1 MSIEIIGT
9 QIDQTEQAP
18 VVLGSEKIPTGGRGL
33 YHVTVDQ
40 VRDYV
45 LTYFGK
51 DSIRLGE
58 VDNTSDENKP
68 LSKATRDA
76 LNKKLSKTDPYVRSI
91 NGLTGDI
98 DLVPT
103 VLGLG
108 KVDNTSDKDK
118 PLSEASIR
126 ALATKLDK
134 ITFKDFKRFFDNFKN
149 EVDRTFQEQ
158 TLLNELIKNRVADLE
173 SADDELRQALLH
185 LTSYLN
191 TEIARVSSTLSAE
204 QQQQVLALIGD
215 NFEAF
220 LQGSGYLTSALDN
233 LHTVVLEE
241 ISSITDKVTALGIKD
256 SKIDEEIQ
264 ALTLNI
270 NKKFSSLDE
279 EILDLNFTLDSQA
292 NAFARQFTEAHDYLE
307 AQINKLKP
315 LIEQASQ
322 KYLEDLLEL
331 QQTISKDSNE
341 IRDSL
346 TGLQNSLEEQS
357 DEMIALDFA
366 LNSKHDD
373 LLDLMKSE
381 DKTLAEL
388 IESASETAK
397 QDMLDLGY
405 QMQELSDGFIRK
417 YDEVYGII
425 ETQVESTKLIMNDK
439 IVETKE
445 LIDQAKEDVEQTKV
459 ALEEL
464 RSDALETA
472 DFYETKL
479 SEISDYLENKSE
491 ALLSQLAQEVIDR
504 NNAINAKAED
514 VLSKVN
520 DRLNNL
526 DLVAIQ
532 ELDDKINALNDK
544 LVQGSINLS
553 EEFIDYINSQITSNN
568 NTVDLKVQNV
578 VDKLEK
584 ETADRLEKIKLLED
598 GLTKETMLRQEQ
610 DSTILSELE
619 NYKLSTENSLANY
632 REEINVKI
640 GDALAESESITALDS
655 RVNALD
661 EKTGKLTTS
670 VSNVTEK
677 LNTTATALES
687 TASQLSALSTEY
699 QSNDAIVKGLI
710 LEESQNRSTALGNV
724 TSKLDSLSSS
734 FDSLNAPGRNIL
746 KGSNVELVRTGSEYL
761 IGTYKVGEPI
771 VPGAQYTLIACITHE
786 TPESDLTYAE
796 IRGWQDSSTPL
807 SFGATR
813 GSSKRIVKTTFT
825 AKVNGFSGIN
835 FYYYPST
842 ATSGLGIIHWAVLVK
857 GEALPLTDWVESP
870 YDREAR
876 DAATT
881 ASINNLNTVITT
893 KTDALAEQIKIVN
906 AGVEAQGLSINSTI
920 QEVNKTIADL
930 DSTTGS
936 KFEAI
941 NSKFTT
947 ERSTTDALIAS
958 ESKAR
963 SDALSATTE
972 YIDSFK
978 SSFSGTG
985 VNLLSSIYSD
995 PDSLR
1000 KVSLANVS
1008 ATVTPPELDNNLP
1021 GSWTVSR
1028 TTTGSAYIAFSS
1040 SLSNYT
1046 SLELKSNS
1054 DYIVSGYFES
1064 VPANVTA
1071 RFALKTNLGVIVN
1084 GTTFTI
1090 NALGRFSSVIRL
1102 PSTVGTSSGFLL
1114 LYVDVAGS
1122 VTAAK
1127 INVNRLMVERRIG
1140 TSSDPSEWVPG
1151 NANTI
1156 ANVIQQ
1162 IKTTST
1168 ATASVVERLDALV
1181 TKVADNDTS
1190 VRGVIAEE
1198 IKNVT
1203 DLNSNTLSKVET
1215 LSSSFSNQVV
1225 GSENLWWLAESSSDY
1240 GARTVESL
1248 TTDQQHQK
1256 LTITATAPGLF
1267 SNLWRPLL
1275 RTENVKIDTTATYAI
1290 SFEVK
1295 AAYPFIRVYSYIF
1308 GQSDPIVNKLVTVIP
1323 DKWTTIKLDNLVS
1336 VNANASET
1344 YSGLLGIRYL
1354 VSDNPSITEEDMI
1367 GKTLEIRD
1375 VQLQKGTTTSAYT
1388 KPLWVQRNE
1397 QKAIV
1402 DAAVTSETKARTTA
1416 EEAFTARIDGLVT
1429 TIESNDSTVKGLI
1442 ATESQ
1447 NRSTALTNVTT
1458 KLDTLSSSFES
1469 FTIGGANLL
1478 PYSNVFRDRATMSL
1492 QDTTNL
1498 QVAVENGVLRL
1509 NFTPTVSTSSWFT
1522 SWWPTDVNID
1532 QALSE
1537 IKNSGVHAILS
1548 IWVKAVDVTKL
1559 PSTLPLIHLCS
1570 EYSYRPF
1577 TGVIGDISKGGWVQ
1591 YYQLYDFST
1600 RDPGTI
1606 HPHLQLSANSLG
1618 GGLLFSKWKFEIG
1631 DKPTD
1636 WSEYKEASKLLAEK
1650 TDATIVRVDKAI
1662 TDANTANANA
1672 FTAVNAVLTDM
1683 PNAGINLLKGSV
1695 TNPTALTSFFNV
1707 TPAAVTPELYTTAF
1721 NSKLKGIKFTTK
1733 STVTTNVFVY
1743 DTTQTASF
1751 TNLLPGSY
1759 VLSFW
1764 ASSTTVGHSIKVG
1777 LQSTASV
1784 IVESSTSIPLTTTL
1798 TRYQVVLTIA
1808 TAGKYAVRLTPNVS
1822 GVSGRVFSVER
1833 LMLEQQYGNNIVP
1846 SAWVE
1851 GLETSPYSL
1860 TPVNMS
1866 QALISQELD
1875 TNVSKTNATATLVN
1889 TLTTTV
1895 TNNDTFARSKLV
1907 EVTDSITNLS
1917 STSNSKM
1924 ETMASEFRKTLV
1936 TSSNNLWVFKNY
1948 RSYNGAEILPNSE
1961 EYSYN
1966 FQIGSSTYSGITGD
1980 LPEPEMKENGLYT
1993 FSYSLEIISGTLTSI
2008 GYATTGTSSWSRVE
2022 AYFNDELITLDA
2034 NLTYTL
2040 PVPLTSGVHHVVFV
2054 VKCLKVGTCSF
2065 HIQPNRANTTA
2076 ITTKV
2081 FQVALTKGTMK
2092 LPWELSLEDQGEQL
2106 ANTKAYINTVQ
2117 KTLADADSALTEKF
2131 ETLNTQVSSDRGT
2144 TSGEIAR
2151 LDKNY
2156 SDLNSNTTQAF
2167 EGISSKFSA
2176 MPNGGVNLLPIEVS
2190 NPPSLPKPMYTSGH
2204 RLAVEGS
2211 TDTAGIN
2218 RWKLTTGN
2226 ANVGSGC
2233 YFNPGGG
2240 QTNLHLRLPVG
2251 KFIFSC
2257 YMKTESEDS
2266 HQVAW
2271 VLYNTGKASTN
2282 FTLSSTLTRFSF
2294 VINNNVERNVCFLLM
2309 GNKSGIPGD
2318 ISFYVER
2325 MMLEVQNGDNQSPS
2339 VWAAG
2344 TSDITRQLAVT
2355 AESVTTAYTDANK
2368 AIGTRIDTL
2377 KSSFEGQSIGGDNLW
2392 SLLDVATIRSAQGTA
2407 TKTDVNKDQEHCKVV
2422 INSFASNGCML
2433 SFDNLLVDT
2442 AAMLL
2447 SGEDHTLTFE
2457 LKSNKALPVTIST
2470 SVGALG
2476 TFTTTANTTTGWIKY
2491 SFSFKSNGT
2500 STTGAN
2506 QSFAILCL
2514 STSGWAVNDWYEIKS
2529 VQLQK
2534 GNKATGFQKATKV
2547 LTDRIVK
2554 TAADISSH
2562 KETYA
2567 SDKLA
2572 NATAMDKMSAI
2583 FKSSAGSLTSDYILA
2598 IGTEWAHNYTDTDI
2612 SAGFVK
2618 ISDGKVGD
2626 TAYVK
2631 IGGTGTASKYN
2642 IIHNKTPLVATG
2654 VYVVSYW
2661 AKREIGST
2669 GTTYISVGLK
2679 NATGFIRYGRLTT
2692 ITSKTP
2698 ADGQWHFVS
2707 ENIDVDGL
2715 ADPTCYLG
2723 FGINHGDETK
2733 KAWIQGFKVTRLL
2746 TAGDTDSS
2754 VASTATLTTVQN
2766 TLSNATKAV
2775 ADRTSLLETGLS
2787 KTNEAVAT
2795 KADSKI
2801 LDSYYTSSKTDEVVA
2816 GKIANYNTSLV
2827 IGGNNLISEMKLISG
2842 YINTEGGVSTA
2853 TYDVH
2858 DPNYYEIKPG
2868 ETLAGTYYSLNGVDG
2883 TGSTGRVAFYNKDKG
2898 FLSAHTWITSTSL
2911 NDPKYIVAPAN
2922 SAFFRF
2928 STLAKGIKHKLE
2940 RGTKA
2945 TDWSAS
2951 IDDVQA
2957 TLNVQAGLISDNNT
2971 KIIDQGKVLS
2981 TQGTSLTS
2989 IDLRLNSIGGTNLF
3003 AISSTEVGNIQNGV
3017 DVSSTAFWRT
3027 IKTNPIAIL
3036 PSMSYTF
3043 SAKIACA
3050 MAVQWYSEANGYIS
3064 QVWSTDV
3071 TATTSTTLKSPA
3083 NAGYMRVAFRNST
3096 TTNFNLSDAKFKIEE
3111 GLVATRWSPCPQD
3124 LVTNGDNVVIG
3135 GDKAVTHS
3143 VTSGTNKTLELYEVL
3158 DVPSKLP
3165 IKEGDPIVVSFDW
3178 TASVAFPST
3187 TTMTIQWHGAYYNF
3201 IKGVNTHTFDG
3212 VTKEGRTVLKGTF
3225 ICPNATTSN
3234 NKVKLGIRTDSTTVG
3249 SITVRNLAMYRGTV
3263 DQPFKLGP
3271 SDLATASAVS
3281 ALTGRVDKTEEGLTT
3296 SSQNTTSL
3304 KNMITTG
3311 MSADSLVGDYAV
3323 SNNSFWYN
3331 HSTIP
3336 ASPAE
3341 VRFTTVSDGKIGK
3354 TVFMV
3359 PDGTSH
3365 GFIYSK
3371 TGLPNTRQYKV
3382 TFWARR
3388 SSTAVGS
3395 SYVTVLRIPPSGV
3408 ISTSGYTYMDVTGQI
3423 PGTEVWTQ
3431 VSQVIDL
3438 RSSADAYPTLH
3449 FGFCINNNTAAG
3461 WSQVQGFK
3469 VEPVLSSKDL
3479 DTSVATSE
3487 ALETL
3492 KSRVTK
3498 TEAGDIT
3505 VNNEK
3510 LVDLKGKVD
3519 TTAGGTFSSTALD
3532 KMYTTT
3538 NFKSAVSGRLTEFN
3552 SSLVIGGANLISHG
3566 HSSFRVGSTSVTAA
3580 VRTIVDGAIRVT
3592 GGLPTTWYG
3601 WQNASTDWSQLVKL
3615 GPGSDFTVSLFVRAV
3630 SLTALP
3636 NVGFQIYVGGGYGY
3650 SAMAQVGT
3658 GVYTNGGLV
3667 QFAKTFTVTTTVI
3680 SPNPHMHVTGTI
3692 GGGFEIVAWKIEKG
3706 NKATDWSMA
3715 DKDIQIQLDSNASA
3729 INNIFTTAKWNEAVA
3744 GKLETY
3750 TSNLKVGST
3759 NLLPNSDY
3767 SFGYDVWGATLGT
3780 VAEINDATSRSK
3792 TWKITCT
3799 TGGNLGLQQN
3809 SISRTMSI
3817 VKGVK
3822 YVLSFKASGTNIA
3835 VVDYLHI
3842 MRPSGGNQRLGSVS
3856 GLTSTTS
3863 DFKIEFVAEWS
3874 STTAWLLFGAQLSVG
3889 ATITVS
3895 EIKIEEGSV
3904 VTSWA
3909 PSPKDVDYQLTQ
3921 NAESTRLV
3929 QAWVDTNKSNV
3940 SDITSIKASTT
3951 AVRNDFDNILPLIRS
3966 VTSANLVYGDPTFL
3980 EGSNS
3985 VSAYDN
3991 GKSNRVLVTRVP
4003 READNPTTSTHQ
4015 VNVTVSSGAAPG
4027 YGGFFQW
4034 VQSRASAVF
4043 LVKYLLKLP
4052 VGYKLVQANNSMGL
4066 NAVDNFVGS
4075 TLGTGNYEFYYRL
4088 IRCGSTGSFSSTGH
4102 VYVTNT
4108 STTMLTGT
4116 QTMTFPLASVETYD
4130 LTDYAAINPQLKKML
4145 TTYTNSIDALT
4156 DKDSSQGFKYEQLKS
4171 TFSMS
4176 SAVNQIPLAMNYDQK
4191 DKWIYVEYSRPTTIP
4206 VSKNITYE
4214 DINGLTP
4221 SRSMYVPQAIAS
4233 GTAGGTADTN
4243 SMTASCLAIFRT
4255 MVYSSKAVSI
4265 AWGGVAGDDLWSL
4278 NVNGVEVSKT
4288 TVYTSSGI
4296 SVTLP
4301 LKAGWNY
4308 VDVLVN
4314 NNGSVGG
4321 FRATVLLNT
4330 LVERMYAPDLADLNP
4345 NNAATILAGY
4355 YTKSDIDS
4363 SVAEKIQG
4371 ASAKYALQLVTIPD
4385 TRSVNSTPLEYYTNY
4400 SRRVVH
4406 EFKYGS
4412 SIGSPGGMTGY
4423 GILETTVPWNDAS
4436 GGAVQQIFTMSDVSA
4451 NTWSRY
4457 STSNTAWSPWKNSLL
4472 DIRTDLSLKA
4482 NDADIKETF
4491 LAKADADNAVASALT
4506 TIAAKI
4512 GSDNILING
4521 DFSASSISP
4530 WSANTV
4536 SNTVVIYTDAN
4547 KKKWGRVASTNT
4559 TVQFKGILQSI
4570 TPDRNGLKANQTYT
4584 ISFTLKAM
4592 NTATTSVSLIIHRVN
4607 SAGNNQLTTSFSIN
4621 TTNETFCKY
4630 TFTTVADITNLNI
4643 IPVANTGIAPDF
4655 LITDVQLQEGT
4666 YATAFQKSSVE
4677 LSSAIQVQ
4685 GEAISGANGINT
4697 KYTVKI
4703 DNGGLISGYGII
4715 GSNNNGTPTS
4725 AFAVN
4730 ASQFYIG
4737 TPANNKKP
4745 FIVLTAPGSVG
4756 GVTVP
4761 AGTYMDT
4768 AFIGDATITNAK
4780 IGELS
4785 ASKITSGV
4793 IDAARIR
4800 VGGTSTYDDGYN
4812 PAANLQA
4819 AKDYVDID
4827 NYSHHKVFNSVAGY
4841 QERVSTVSGVLVIK
4855 TPITMNAY
4863 MSQVDIS
4870 GYNYFSTSET
4880 LFNISLGFYAYSGTS
4895 FLNTRAK
4902 YSGVKLDSIK
4912 LALDANKKVVILIK
4926 KTGNWSYPLVNV
4938 DKVTMG
4944 YTMPPDTMKDGW
4956 SISFEADVS
4965 AYTVNF
4971 ALAVDESETTAGAAA
4986 KVATVAAQIT
4996 DIAADNKLTAVEKKN
5011 TKLIWNDIQK
5021 GYETLSAQGTALS
5034 LSYAALTTAYNSLNT
5049 YITPLLANVNVT
5061 SDIVRSTFETNFSN
5075 YHKAAA
5081 DFESLLALWSV
5092 NIASSTTVIG
5102 ENLFSI
5108 SDCTDG
5114 YVNTTSGNITTA
5126 SANHQTMQTLL
5137 EVGKNTTLV
5146 YQCWNDSDAATTNT
5160 NRVAFFDIN
5169 KAVVSIIGLP
5179 TLTSGLQYQ
5188 TLSIAIPASAAYVR
5202 LGAVKGS
5209 TGFDPDV
5216 RIKFEFGTT
5225 PTDWSPASSDIG
5237 RFNVDTYTRGVNL
5250 VSYSDIEQGTY
5261 KEASA
5266 VGTLY
5271 HDMLLT
5277 YATRLRTKDLILID
5291 DVLNIS
5297 IKTGYQIAISFFDGA
5312 KKYLGQTAG
5321 FINWTSTYN
5330 LKNTKAKY
5338 VAIAISKT
5346 DNSNIFVTDFL
5357 STQLMV
5363 ERSYTTSPWSPSS
5376 EDATKSMLSS
5386 MEVGG
5391 VNLLYD
5397 TTNITTWNKWA
5408 LGVGSGL
5415 TGTRSLNSSNQMV
5428 LTLNSG
5434 GTSLADL
5441 SLKQSVTIVP
5451 GSAKAIKLSADL
5463 SALSGDVVGKVY
5475 ILQSV
5480 GGTSLTSAY
5489 SDAFSTNGR
5498 IQLSVDLRPNTN
5510 NILVWLS
5517 LYPSVIGGGGTGT
5530 YDKIKLELGDVFT
5543 NWSPNP
5549 LEVQSS
5555 IDLKT
5560 KTFVST
5566 PTVPYVVG
5574 DIWKNGST
5582 IYVCNKTKKASE
5594 AYAVAD
5600 WVLVGDITSQNTS
5613 ADTSKV
5619 NGVAAKTV
5627 TDNAAAGKLMS
5638 DQITS
5643 DLIIT
5648 PVEKTALY
5656 NEWNRIKSEYAS
5668 LIASA
5673 SSYGVASTALTTAYN
5688 ALNSTAPT
5696 VPSVLTSMTAV
5707 TTFTAAQRDSFRTKF
5722 NTYYTQATALDKAIK
5737 TQISVNSQTL
5747 VDDIVVGGR
5756 NYLLNSA
5763 ATNTTKTFSPDWD
5776 IRQLAGKD
5784 VTISFDLEILTEA
5797 TAASTNRIG
5806 YELNYKDT
5814 EGVTRYIGAWR
5825 TGLFGAGLIKERIVN
5840 TIRLP
5845 NSVATSNP
5853 TTLAYYYQLT
5863 GGTCRVTNVKVEI
5876 GNKATAWSLAPEE
5889 MARSFTSSPTVPY
5902 SVGDIWKNGSTL
5914 YVCTTAKGITG
5925 AYALADWTLVGDVTS
5940 QNVAKDTAAV
5950 NGVAAKT
5957 VADNAAAGKAISDD
5971 ILSDLIITPVEK
5983 TALYNEWN
5991 RIKSE
5996 YTNLVSQGSANDV
6009 VTTSLT
6015 TAYNALNGTAPTVPS
6030 VLTSMTAKTTFTAA
6044 QRDAF
6049 RTKFN
6054 TYYTAATALD
6064 TAIQAKMV
6072 TKAQEDLSNLV
6083 IGGGNLVD
6091 NSSGTFSVGSA
6102 GDAKMVRQV
6111 LANGNLQ
6118 ITSSATFASTYLTG
6132 IIPAQTINPLT
6143 LLSNG
6148 EKFVV
6153 SFWIKAVDKT
6163 KLPTTN
6169 ITCYLND
6176 KNGYIALKGDLSR
6189 LASGQEVRFSRVA
6202 QFNSASTA
6210 LSLHLNMGDTGI
6222 GGGIIITKWQIERG
6236 DVPSDWTQHPLDITS
6251 QISRATSIVDF
6262 SGGKTFFNPLSFR
6275 STITSGTTPFAIN
6288 TPITIGA
6295 FMCSMEVSGY
6305 NYENSQSSLWK
6316 AFVSV
6321 YVYTVATPFYNYNV
6335 RTEGADLTVRAGIKN
6350 GKVTFFINKT
6360 GQWSYPCIT
6369 VDKIT
6374 IMHGSAS
6381 DSLGAGWSGSM
6392 GEDISTFTN
6401 VVTFPNT
6408 KLETEAGAAAKVAAV
6423 NALISDIASDSKLTP
6438 VEKNTVKLTWNDIVK
6453 DHPQLVAQASTAG
6466 ASSADLVSKYNTL
6479 NSYITPLLSNVKIS
6493 SDIVRSTFETNFSNY
6508 FNSRSTLQS
6517 AIDAAIVSKAKT
6529 DLDNLSVGG
6538 TNLLNYSDFSDG
6550 YSTTWETN
6558 GGGMTVVQDA
6568 NLGKQVIQTNMISG
6582 FVHKTWLKLENG
6594 IEYTYSAL
6602 LKSVGVERPL
6612 TTSYPLHYHV
6622 GTNSVNQGKISVI
6635 STTPAVI
6642 PADTW
6647 TRCSIT
6653 FKLTGDANSF
6663 RPFIYGG
6670 ASGTLQ
6676 VAWLQLEKGSK
6687 ATDWSP
6693 SPTDVSLA
6701 LSSKSK
6707 TFTATP
6713 TVPYS
6718 VGDMWK
6724 NGQTVYVCTTSK
6736 LSTGVYA
6743 LGDWTLVGDVTSANT
6758 SADTSKVNGVAAKT
6772 VADGAAAG
6780 QLMSNNILSDL
6791 VVTPVEKTALYN
6803 EWNRIKAE
6811 YTNVLAQANTYK
6823 VSATN
6828 FTNAYNALNST
6839 APTVPS
6845 VLSSM
6850 TANTTFTTTERDNF
6864 RTKFNTY
6871 YVQSTAIAKAIEVAI
6886 AAKAQSDLDSLV
6898 IGGTNLFP
6906 VSLASKGFYI
6916 SSGNLTA
6923 STTNHVSYD
6932 KFLEVGSQ
6940 TSLVY
6945 QCWNTGLI
6953 TSGNSNRINFYTA
6966 DKVFISQVGM
6976 PLLSSTVPYQ
6986 VLKIAIPTNAVY
6998 FKIGVIMG
7006 ASSFND
7012 NLKIKVEF
7020 GGTPTDWSAAPEDS
7034 QTTWETY
7041 VKDNTGNLLNNVT
7054 SSGTM
7059 EKWTNGTVTNQTFQ
7073 GISVPVHTLVST
7085 GDLQTHS
7092 TRFAVDPSKAYEV
7105 SGWFKTDQTVGS
7117 LYFGLVGQNGAG
7129 ASIGFHA
7136 INRLNPVE
7144 TSTANTNFYFHSVSG
7159 GGNPLDWVHW
7169 VGYIMPAGTPASQ
7182 MKFLGNNVGT
7192 NARMLPQTAFVQVR
7206 WLNFYNS
7213 GTSTTKWAANL
7224 KCVEVDPNA
7233 IALANSKSQ
7242 TFITTPVVP
7251 YVIGDVWKDG
7261 TTVKIAT
7268 VNRTSGSYTAS
7279 DWALVGDV
7287 TANNTSA
7294 NTAKVGNTTA
7304 ATIEANSLAG
7314 ANISADILS
7323 DLIITPVEKTA
7334 LYNEWN
7340 RIKAEYT
7347 NQLAQA
7353 SSLSVATANYT
7364 TAYNAIDGTA
7374 PKITTILASMSAK
7387 TTLTTTERD
7396 NFRTQ
7401 INNYYTQS
7409 TGIAKAITQAVINK
7423 ASNDLSPV
7431 LTAVNNMSSDSIL
7444 TPLEKHQ
7451 TKTIW
7456 DSIANGHTN
7465 LLAQAATA
7473 GVAATTY
7480 TTAYNTLNT
7489 YVTGLLSSMT
7499 ANSTIVRSTFNTNF
7513 ANLYTQRSALEKL
7526 ISDASFTIGGENLL
7540 DNSSFTVNTTG
7551 WANNGGTNTIVAQ
7564 TVGNGASKCLS
7575 IVATG
7580 ANQGVYRNIGGRYNA
7595 TGVPITVSFW
7605 AKASA
7610 ALNLYVSNENHTGSS
7625 TFALTTAWK
7634 YYTATLTKN
7643 SANPNIVIY
7652 SGAAG
7657 TFYISQLKYE
7667 KGAVA
7672 TAWSP
7677 STYELEASINTATST
7692 ANTANGTAN
7701 TANSTANT
7709 ANNTANTANN
7719 TVNGWK
7725 YSGTTYIDGN
7735 KIQANTI
7742 EANRIK
7748 VASLSSFAFTTNTA
7762 RIGTLTTKGTSGS
7775 MTISDTLIEIRD
7787 ATGNVRVRLGIW

>member
-1 MSIEIIGT
+1 MSIDVIGT
-9 QIDQTEQAP
+9 QIDHTEQAP

-51 DSIRLGE
+51 DAIRLGE
-58 VDNTSDENKP
+58 VDNTSDEDKP
-68 LSKATRDA
+68 LSRATRDA
-76 LNKKLSKTDPYVRSI
+76 LSKKLNKSDPFVRSI

-108 KVDNTSDKDK
+108 NVDNTSDKNK

-134 ITFKDFKRFFDNFKN
+134 VTFKDFKRAFHIF
-149 EVDRTFQEQ
+149 EQ
-158 TLLNELIKNRVADLE
+158 QVYDKFTKLDEIDTQLLNRVSQLEKTDIEIQKTLQDL
-173 SADDELRQALLH
+173 
-185 LTSYLN
+185 TTYLN
-191 TEIARVSSTLSAE
+191 KELARVSSTLSAE
-204 QQQQVLALIGD
+204 QQQQVLELISD

-220 LQGSGYLTSALDN
+220 LQGSGYLTSALNN
-233 LHTVVLEE
+233 LHAVVLEE
-241 ISSITDKVTALGIKD
+241 ISLITDKITALGIKD
-256 SKIDEEIQ
+256 SKINEEIQ

-270 NKKFSSLDE
+270 NKKFSSVDE
-279 EILDLNFTLDSQA
+279 EILDLNITLDSQA
-292 NAFARQFTEAHDYLE
+292 NAFARQFIEAREYLE
-307 AQINKLKP
+307 ALINKLKP

-322 KYLEDLLEL
+322 KYLEDLLAL
-331 QQTISKDSNE
+331 QQTISKDSDE
-341 IRDSL
+341 IRGSL
-346 TGLQNSLEEQS
+346 TGLHNSLEDQS
-357 DEMIALDFA
+357 DEMIALNFA

-405 QMQELSDGFIRK
+405 QMQELSDGFVRK

-445 LIDQAKEDVEQTKV
+445 LLDQTKEDVEQTKG

-472 DFYETKL
+472 EFYETKL

-544 LVQGSINLS
+544 LVQDVVNLS
-553 EEFIDYINSQITSNN
+553 EEFTDYINSQITSNN
-568 NTVDLKVQNV
+568 NTIDLKVQNV
-578 VDKLEK
+578 VDKLAK

-598 GLTKETMLRQEQ
+598 GLTEETMLRQEQ
-610 DSTILSELE
+610 DSTILSEFE

-632 REEINVKI
+632 REEINIKI
-640 GDALAESESITALDS
+640 GDALAESESIVALDS

-661 EKTGKLTTS
+661 EKTGNLTTS
-670 VSNVTEK
+670 VSNVTDK
-677 LNTTATALES
+677 LNTTATDLEA

-699 QSNDAIVKGLI
+699 QSNDTIVKGLI

-746 KGSNVELVRTGSEYL
+746 KDSNVELVRTGSEYL

-786 TPESDLTYAE
+786 TSESDLTYAE
-796 IRGWQDSSTPL
+796 IKVGQDSVTTL
-807 SFGATR
+807 SFGATQ
-813 GSSKRIVKTTFT
+813 GSSKRIIKTTFT

-857 GEALPLTDWVESP
+857 GEALPLTDWIESP
-870 YDREAR
+870 YDRETR
-876 DAATT
+876 DTATT

-1000 KVSLANVS
+1000 KISLANVS
-1008 ATVTPPELDNNLP
+1008 ATVTPPDLDNNLP

-1054 DYIVSGYFES
+1054 DYIVSGYFKS

-1102 PSTVGTSSGFLL
+1102 PSTVGISSGFLL

-1122 VTAAK
+1122 VTDAK

-1168 ATASVVERLDALV
+1168 ATASMAERLDALV

-1190 VRGVIAEE
+1190 VRGMVAEE

-1225 GSENLWWLAESSSDY
+1225 GSENLWWLAESFSDY
-1240 GARTVESL
+1240 GERTVESL

-1256 LTITATAPGLF
+1256 LTITATASGLF
-1267 SNLWRPLL
+1267 SNFWKPLL

-1308 GQSDPIVNKLVTVIP
+1308 GQDDPIVNKLVTVTP

-1336 VNANASET
+1336 VNTNVSET
-1344 YSGLLGIRYL
+1344 YSGLLGICYL

-1388 KPLWVQRNE
+1388 KPSWVQRNE

-1416 EEAFTARIDGLVT
+1416 EEAFTSRIDGLVT

-1478 PYSNVFRDRATMSL
+1478 PYSNVFRDRTTMSL
-1492 QDTTNL
+1492 QDATNL

-1522 SWWPTDVNID
+1522 NWWPTDVNID

-1600 RDPGTI
+1600 KDPVTI
-1606 HPHLQLSANSLG
+1606 HPYLQLSANSLG

-1707 TPAAVTPELYTTAF
+1707 TPAAVTPELYVTAF

-1751 TNLLPGSY
+1751 TNLLPGNY

-1764 ASSTTVGHSIKVG
+1764 ASSTKAGHSIKVG
-1777 LQSTASV
+1777 LQSTTSV
-1784 IVESSTSIPLTTTL
+1784 IVESSSSILLTTTL

-1875 TNVSKTNATATLVN
+1875 TNVSKTNATATLVD

-1948 RSYNGAEILPNSE
+1948 RSHNGAEILPNSE

-1980 LPEPEMKENGLYT
+1980 LPEPEMKEDGLYT

-2008 GYATTGTSSWSRVE
+2008 GYATAGTSSWSAVE
-2022 AYFNDELITLDA
+2022 AYFNDELITLDT

-2054 VKCLKVGTCSF
+2054 VKCLKVGTGSF
-2065 HIQPNRANTTA
+2065 HIQPNRSNTTA

-2117 KTLADADSALTEKF
+2117 KTLADVDSALTEKF

-2190 NPPSLPKPMYTSGH
+2190 NPPSLPKPAYTSGH
-2204 RLAVEGS
+2204 SLAVEGS

-2257 YMKTESEDS
+2257 YMKTESENS

-2271 VLYNTGKASTN
+2271 VLYNTEEASSN

-2294 VINNNVERNVCFLLM
+2294 VIDNDVERNVCFLLL
-2309 GNKSGIPGD
+2309 GNKSGIPGN

-2339 VWAAG
+2339 VWATG

-2392 SLLDVATIRSAQGTA
+2392 SLLDVATIRSAQGT
-2407 TKTDVNKDQEHCKVV
+2407 TSKTDVNKDQEHCKVV

-2433 SFDNLLVDT
+2433 SFDDLLVDT
-2442 AAMLL
+2442 ASMLL
-2447 SGEDHTLTFE
+2447 SGEDYTLTFE

-2470 SVGALG
+2470 FVGALN
-2476 TFTTTANTTTGWIKY
+2476 TFTAPANTTTGWTKY
-2491 SFSFKSNGT
+2491 SFNFKSNGT
-2500 STTGAN
+2500 STTGVN

-2514 STSGWAVNDWYEIKS
+2514 STSGWVVNDWYEIKS

-2547 LTDRIVK
+2547 LTNRIVK
-2554 TAADISSH
+2554 TAADISNH

-2612 SAGFVK
+2612 STGFVK

-2631 IGGTGTASKYN
+2631 IGGAGIANKYN

-2669 GTTYISVGLK
+2669 GPTYISVGLK
-2679 NATGFIRYGRLTT
+2679 NAAGFIRYGRVTT
-2692 ITSKTP
+2692 ITDKTP

-2707 ENIDVDGL
+2707 ENIDVNGL

-2766 TLSNATKAV
+2766 TLSDATKAV

-2801 LDSYYTSSKTDEVVA
+2801 LDSYYTSSKTDEVIA
-2816 GKIANYNTSLV
+2816 GKITSYNTSLV

-2858 DPNYYEIKPG
+2858 DPDYYEIKPG

-2883 TGSTGRVAFYNKDKG
+2883 IGSTGRIAFYNKDKG
-2898 FLSAHTWITSTSL
+2898 FLSAHIWITSTSL

-3003 AISSTEVGNIQNGV
+3003 AISSTEVGDIQNGV
-3017 DVSSTAFWRT
+3017 DGSSAAFWRT
-3027 IKTNPIAIL
+3027 SKTNPIAIL

-3043 SAKIACA
+3043 SAKIDCA
-3050 MAVQWYSEANGYIS
+3050 MAVQWYSEANVFIS
-3064 QVWSTDV
+3064 QVWNTDV

-3096 TTNFNLSDAKFKIEE
+3096 TTKFNLSDAKFKIEE

-3143 VTSGTNKTLELYEVL
+3143 VTSGTNKALELYEVL

-3187 TTMTIQWHGAYYNF
+3187 TNMTIQWHGAYYNF
-3201 IKGVNTHTFDG
+3201 IKGINTHTFDG
-3212 VTKEGRTVLKGTF
+3212 VAKAGRTILKGTF
-3225 ICPNATTSN
+3225 ICPNDTTSN
-3234 NKVKLGIRTDSTTVG
+3234 NKVKLGIRTNSTTAG
-3249 SITVRNLAMYRGTV
+3249 SITIRNLAMYRGTV

-3336 ASPAE
+3336 DSPAE
-3341 VRFTTVSDGKIGK
+3341 ARFTTVSDGKIGK

-3359 PDGTSH
+3359 PDGTSQ

-3408 ISTSGYTYMDVTGQI
+3408 ISTSGYTYETVTEQI

-3449 FGFCINNNTAAG
+3449 FGFCVNNSTDAG

-3538 NFKSAVSGRLTEFN
+3538 NFQSAVSGRLTEFN

-3592 GGLPTTWYG
+3592 GGLPTTWSG

-3680 SPNPHMHVTGTI
+3680 NPNPHMHVTGTI

-3767 SFGYDVWGATLGT
+3767 SFGYDVWGGTLGT

-3799 TGGNLGLQQN
+3799 TGGTLGLQQN

-3842 MRPSGGNQRLGSVS
+3842 MRPLVGNQRLGSVS

-3874 STTAWLLFGAQLSVG
+3874 STTAWLLFGVQLSAG

-3966 VTSANLVYGDPTFL
+3966 ITSANLVYDDPTFL

-3985 VSAYDN
+3985 ISAYDN
-3991 GKSNRVLVTRVP
+3991 GGSNRVLVTRVP
-4003 READNPTTSTHQ
+4003 REVDNPTTSTHQ
-4015 VNVTVSSGAAPG
+4015 VNITVSSGANPG
-4027 YGGFFQW
+4027 YGGFIQLI
-4034 VQSRASAVF
+4034 QSRASAVF

-4052 VGYKLVQANNSMGL
+4052 VGYKLEQANNSLGL

-4075 TLGTGNYEFYYRL
+4075 TLGTGKYEFYYRL
-4088 IRCGSTGSFSSTGH
+4088 IRCGSTGSFSTTGH

-4116 QTMTFPLASVETYD
+4116 QTMTFPLASIETYD
-4130 LTDYAAINPQLKKML
+4130 VTDYAAINPQLKKML
-4145 TTYTNSIDALT
+4145 TTYTNSIDSLT

-4221 SRSMYVPQAIAS
+4221 SRSMYVPQAIVS
-4233 GTAGGTADTN
+4233 GTVGGTADTN

-4255 MVYSSKAVSI
+4255 MIYSSKAVSI
-4265 AWGGVAGDDLWSL
+4265 AWGVVTGDDIWSL
-4278 NVNGVEVSKT
+4278 NVNGIEVSKT
-4288 TVYTSSGI
+4288 TVYTSSGT

-4301 LKAGWNY
+4301 LKAGWNH

-4314 NNGSVGG
+4314 NNSGVGG
-4321 FRATVLLNT
+4321 FRSTVLLNT

-4345 NNAATILAGY
+4345 NNAATILSGY

-4371 ASAKYALQLVTIPD
+4371 VSAKYALQLVTIPD
-4385 TRSVNSTPLEYYTNY
+4385 TRNVNSTPLEYYTNY
-4400 SRRVVH
+4400 PRRVVN

-4412 SIGSPGGMTGY
+4412 SIGSPGGITGY
-4423 GILETTVPWNDAS
+4423 GVLETTVPWNGDS
-4436 GGAVQQIFTMSDVSA
+4436 GGAIQQIFTTSDVSS

-4530 WSANTV
+4530 WTANTS
-4536 SNTVVIYTDAN
+4536 SNTVAIYTDAN

-4559 TVQFKGILQSI
+4559 TVSFKGISQII

-4630 TFTTVADITNLNI
+4630 TFTTVADITSLNI
-4643 IPVANTGIAPDF
+4643 LPVASTGIAPDF

-4666 YATAFQKSSVE
+4666 YATAFQK
-4677 LSSAIQVQ
+4677 
-4685 GEAISGANGINT
+4685 
-4697 KYTVKI
+4697 
-4703 DNGGLISGYGII
+4703 
-4715 GSNNNGTPTS
+4715 
-4725 AFAVN
+4725 
-4730 ASQFYIG
+4730 
-4737 TPANNKKP
+4737 
-4745 FIVLTAPGSVG
+4745 
-4756 GVTVP
+4756 
-4761 AGTYMDT
+4761 
-4768 AFIGDATITNAK
+4768 
-4780 IGELS
+4780 
-4785 ASKITSGV
+4785 
-4793 IDAARIR
+4793 
-4800 VGGTSTYDDGYN
+4800 
-4812 PAANLQA
+4812 
-4819 AKDYVDID
+4819 
-4827 NYSHHKVFNSVAGY
+4827 
-4841 QERVSTVSGVLVIK
+4841 
-4855 TPITMNAY
+4855 
-4863 MSQVDIS
+4863 
-4870 GYNYFSTSET
+4870 
-4880 LFNISLGFYAYSGTS
+4880 
-4895 FLNTRAK
+4895 
-4902 YSGVKLDSIK
+4902 
-4912 LALDANKKVVILIK
+4912 
-4926 KTGNWSYPLVNV
+4926 
-4938 DKVTMG
+4938 
-4944 YTMPPDTMKDGW
+4944 
-4956 SISFEADVS
+4956 
-4965 AYTVNF
+4965 
-4971 ALAVDESETTAGAAA
+4971 
-4986 KVATVAAQIT
+4986 AQ
-4996 DIAADNKLTAVEKKN
+4996 
-5011 TKLIWNDIQK
+5011 
-5021 GYETLSAQGTALS
+5021 
-5034 LSYAALTTAYNSLNT
+5034 
-5049 YITPLLANVNVT
+5049 
-5061 SDIVRSTFETNFSN
+5061 
-5075 YHKAAA
+5075 
-5081 DFESLLALWSV
+5081 
-5092 NIASSTTVIG
+5092 
-5102 ENLFSI
+5102 
-5108 SDCTDG
+5108 
-5114 YVNTTSGNITTA
+5114 
-5126 SANHQTMQTLL
+5126 
-5137 EVGKNTTLV
+5137 
-5146 YQCWNDSDAATTNT
+5146 
-5160 NRVAFFDIN
+5160 
-5169 KAVVSIIGLP
+5169 
-5179 TLTSGLQYQ
+5179 
-5188 TLSIAIPASAAYVR
+5188 
-5202 LGAVKGS
+5202 
-5209 TGFDPDV
+5209 
-5216 RIKFEFGTT
+5216 
-5225 PTDWSPASSDIG
+5225 
-5237 RFNVDTYTRGVNL
+5237 
-5250 VSYSDIEQGTY
+5250 
-5261 KEASA
+5261 
-5266 VGTLY
+5266 
-5271 HDMLLT
+5271 
-5277 YATRLRTKDLILID
+5277 
-5291 DVLNIS
+5291 
-5297 IKTGYQIAISFFDGA
+5297 
-5312 KKYLGQTAG
+5312 
-5321 FINWTSTYN
+5321 
-5330 LKNTKAKY
+5330 
-5338 VAIAISKT
+5338 
-5346 DNSNIFVTDFL
+5346 
-5357 STQLMV
+5357 
-5363 ERSYTTSPWSPSS
+5363 
-5376 EDATKSMLSS
+5376 
-5386 MEVGG
+5386 
-5391 VNLLYD
+5391 
-5397 TTNITTWNKWA
+5397 
-5408 LGVGSGL
+5408 
-5415 TGTRSLNSSNQMV
+5415 
-5428 LTLNSG
+5428 
-5434 GTSLADL
+5434 
-5441 SLKQSVTIVP
+5441 
-5451 GSAKAIKLSADL
+5451 
-5463 SALSGDVVGKVY
+5463 
-5475 ILQSV
+5475 
-5480 GGTSLTSAY
+5480 
-5489 SDAFSTNGR
+5489 
-5498 IQLSVDLRPNTN
+5498 
-5510 NILVWLS
+5510 
-5517 LYPSVIGGGGTGT
+5517 
-5530 YDKIKLELGDVFT
+5530 
-5543 NWSPNP
+5543 
-5549 LEVQSS
+5549 
-5555 IDLKT
+5555 
-5560 KTFVST
+5560 
-5566 PTVPYVVG
+5566 
-5574 DIWKNGST
+5574 
-5582 IYVCNKTKKASE
+5582 
-5594 AYAVAD
+5594 
-5600 WVLVGDITSQNTS
+5600 
-5613 ADTSKV
+5613 
-5619 NGVAAKTV
+5619 
-5627 TDNAAAGKLMS
+5627 
-5638 DQITS
+5638 
-5643 DLIIT
+5643 
-5648 PVEKTALY
+5648 
-5656 NEWNRIKSEYAS
+5656 
-5668 LIASA
+5668 
-5673 SSYGVASTALTTAYN
+5673 
-5688 ALNSTAPT
+5688 
-5696 VPSVLTSMTAV
+5696 
-5707 TTFTAAQRDSFRTKF
+5707 
-5722 NTYYTQATALDKAIK
+5722 
-5737 TQISVNSQTL
+5737 
-5747 VDDIVVGGR
+5747 
-5756 NYLLNSA
+5756 
-5763 ATNTTKTFSPDWD
+5763 
-5776 IRQLAGKD
+5776 
-5784 VTISFDLEILTEA
+5784 
-5797 TAASTNRIG
+5797 
-5806 YELNYKDT
+5806 
-5814 EGVTRYIGAWR
+5814 
-5825 TGLFGAGLIKERIVN
+5825 
-5840 TIRLP
+5840 
-5845 NSVATSNP
+5845 
-5853 TTLAYYYQLT
+5853 
-5863 GGTCRVTNVKVEI
+5863 
-5876 GNKATAWSLAPEE
+5876 
-5889 MARSFTSSPTVPY
+5889 
-5902 SVGDIWKNGSTL
+5902 
-5914 YVCTTAKGITG
+5914 
-5925 AYALADWTLVGDVTS
+5925 
-5940 QNVAKDTAAV
+5940 
-5950 NGVAAKT
+5950 
-5957 VADNAAAGKAISDD
+5957 
-5971 ILSDLIITPVEK
+5971 
-5983 TALYNEWN
+5983 
-5991 RIKSE
+5991 
-5996 YTNLVSQGSANDV
+5996 
-6009 VTTSLT
+6009 
-6015 TAYNALNGTAPTVPS
+6015 
-6030 VLTSMTAKTTFTAA
+6030 
-6044 QRDAF
+6044 
-6049 RTKFN
+6049 
-6054 TYYTAATALD
+6054 
-6064 TAIQAKMV
+6064 
-6072 TKAQEDLSNLV
+6072 
-6083 IGGGNLVD
+6083 
-6091 NSSGTFSVGSA
+6091 
-6102 GDAKMVRQV
+6102 
-6111 LANGNLQ
+6111 
-6118 ITSSATFASTYLTG
+6118 
-6132 IIPAQTINPLT
+6132 
-6143 LLSNG
+6143 
-6148 EKFVV
+6148 
-6153 SFWIKAVDKT
+6153 
-6163 KLPTTN
+6163 
-6169 ITCYLND
+6169 
-6176 KNGYIALKGDLSR
+6176 
-6189 LASGQEVRFSRVA
+6189 
-6202 QFNSASTA
+6202 
-6210 LSLHLNMGDTGI
+6210 
-6222 GGGIIITKWQIERG
+6222 
-6236 DVPSDWTQHPLDITS
+6236 
-6251 QISRATSIVDF
+6251 
-6262 SGGKTFFNPLSFR
+6262 
-6275 STITSGTTPFAIN
+6275 
-6288 TPITIGA
+6288 
-6295 FMCSMEVSGY
+6295 
-6305 NYENSQSSLWK
+6305 
-6316 AFVSV
+6316 
-6321 YVYTVATPFYNYNV
+6321 
-6335 RTEGADLTVRAGIKN
+6335 
-6350 GKVTFFINKT
+6350 
-6360 GQWSYPCIT
+6360 
-6369 VDKIT
+6369 
-6374 IMHGSAS
+6374 
-6381 DSLGAGWSGSM
+6381 
-6392 GEDISTFTN
+6392 
-6401 VVTFPNT
+6401 
-6408 KLETEAGAAAKVAAV
+6408 
-6423 NALISDIASDSKLTP
+6423 
-6438 VEKNTVKLTWNDIVK
+6438 
-6453 DHPQLVAQASTAG
+6453 
-6466 ASSADLVSKYNTL
+6466 
-6479 NSYITPLLSNVKIS
+6479 
-6493 SDIVRSTFETNFSNY
+6493 
-6508 FNSRSTLQS
+6508 
-6517 AIDAAIVSKAKT
+6517 
-6529 DLDNLSVGG
+6529 
-6538 TNLLNYSDFSDG
+6538 
-6550 YSTTWETN
+6550 
-6558 GGGMTVVQDA
+6558 
-6568 NLGKQVIQTNMISG
+6568 
-6582 FVHKTWLKLENG
+6582 
-6594 IEYTYSAL
+6594 
-6602 LKSVGVERPL
+6602 
-6612 TTSYPLHYHV
+6612 
-6622 GTNSVNQGKISVI
+6622 
-6635 STTPAVI
+6635 
-6642 PADTW
+6642 
-6647 TRCSIT
+6647 
-6653 FKLTGDANSF
+6653 
-6663 RPFIYGG
+6663 
-6670 ASGTLQ
+6670 
-6676 VAWLQLEKGSK
+6676 
-6687 ATDWSP
+6687 
-6693 SPTDVSLA
+6693 
-6701 LSSKSK
+6701 
-6707 TFTATP
+6707 
-6713 TVPYS
+6713 
-6718 VGDMWK
+6718 
-6724 NGQTVYVCTTSK
+6724 
-6736 LSTGVYA
+6736 
-6743 LGDWTLVGDVTSANT
+6743 
-6758 SADTSKVNGVAAKT
+6758 
-6772 VADGAAAG
+6772 
-6780 QLMSNNILSDL
+6780 
-6791 VVTPVEKTALYN
+6791 
-6803 EWNRIKAE
+6803 
-6811 YTNVLAQANTYK
+6811 
-6823 VSATN
+6823 
-6828 FTNAYNALNST
+6828 
-6839 APTVPS
+6839 
-6845 VLSSM
+6845 
-6850 TANTTFTTTERDNF
+6850 
-6864 RTKFNTY
+6864 
-6871 YVQSTAIAKAIEVAI
+6871 
-6886 AAKAQSDLDSLV
+6886 
-6898 IGGTNLFP
+6898 
-6906 VSLASKGFYI
+6906 
-6916 SSGNLTA
+6916 
-6923 STTNHVSYD
+6923 
-6932 KFLEVGSQ
+6932 
-6940 TSLVY
+6940 
-6945 QCWNTGLI
+6945 
-6953 TSGNSNRINFYTA
+6953 
-6966 DKVFISQVGM
+6966 
-6976 PLLSSTVPYQ
+6976 
-6986 VLKIAIPTNAVY
+6986 
-6998 FKIGVIMG
+6998 
-7006 ASSFND
+7006 
-7012 NLKIKVEF
+7012 
-7020 GGTPTDWSAAPEDS
+7020 
-7034 QTTWETY
+7034 
-7041 VKDNTGNLLNNVT
+7041 
-7054 SSGTM
+7054 
-7059 EKWTNGTVTNQTFQ
+7059 
-7073 GISVPVHTLVST
+7073 
-7085 GDLQTHS
+7085 
-7092 TRFAVDPSKAYEV
+7092 
-7105 SGWFKTDQTVGS
+7105 
-7117 LYFGLVGQNGAG
+7117 
-7129 ASIGFHA
+7129 
-7136 INRLNPVE
+7136 
-7144 TSTANTNFYFHSVSG
+7144 
-7159 GGNPLDWVHW
+7159 
-7169 VGYIMPAGTPASQ
+7169 
-7182 MKFLGNNVGT
+7182 
-7192 NARMLPQTAFVQVR
+7192 
-7206 WLNFYNS
+7206 
-7213 GTSTTKWAANL
+7213 
-7224 KCVEVDPNA
+7224 
-7233 IALANSKSQ
+7233 
-7242 TFITTPVVP
+7242 
-7251 YVIGDVWKDG
+7251 
-7261 TTVKIAT
+7261 
-7268 VNRTSGSYTAS
+7268 
-7279 DWALVGDV
+7279 
-7287 TANNTSA
+7287 
-7294 NTAKVGNTTA
+7294 
-7304 ATIEANSLAG
+7304 
-7314 ANISADILS
+7314 
-7323 DLIITPVEKTA
+7323 
-7334 LYNEWN
+7334 
-7340 RIKAEYT
+7340 
-7347 NQLAQA
+7347 
-7353 SSLSVATANYT
+7353 
-7364 TAYNAIDGTA
+7364 
-7374 PKITTILASMSAK
+7374 
-7387 TTLTTTERD
+7387 
-7396 NFRTQ
+7396 
-7401 INNYYTQS
+7401 
-7409 TGIAKAITQAVINK
+7409 
-7423 ASNDLSPV
+7423 
-7431 LTAVNNMSSDSIL
+7431 
-7444 TPLEKHQ
+7444 
-7451 TKTIW
+7451 
-7456 DSIANGHTN
+7456 
-7465 LLAQAATA
+7465 
-7473 GVAATTY
+7473 
-7480 TTAYNTLNT
+7480 
-7489 YVTGLLSSMT
+7489 
-7499 ANSTIVRSTFNTNF
+7499 
-7513 ANLYTQRSALEKL
+7513 
-7526 ISDASFTIGGENLL
+7526 
-7540 DNSSFTVNTTG
+7540 
-7551 WANNGGTNTIVAQ
+7551 
-7564 TVGNGASKCLS
+7564 
-7575 IVATG
+7575 
-7580 ANQGVYRNIGGRYNA
+7580 
-7595 TGVPITVSFW
+7595 
-7605 AKASA
+7605 
-7610 ALNLYVSNENHTGSS
+7610 
-7625 TFALTTAWK
+7625 
-7634 YYTATLTKN
+7634 
-7643 SANPNIVIY
+7643 
-7652 SGAAG
+7652 
-7657 TFYISQLKYE
+7657 
-7667 KGAVA
+7667 
-7672 TAWSP
+7672 
-7677 STYELEASINTATST
+7677 
-7692 ANTANGTAN
+7692 
-7701 TANSTANT
+7701 
-7709 ANNTANTANN
+7709 
-7719 TVNGWK
+7719 
-7725 YSGTTYIDGN
+7725 
-7735 KIQANTI
+7735 
-7742 EANRIK
+7742 
-7748 VASLSSFAFTTNTA
+7748 
-7762 RIGTLTTKGTSGS
+7762 
-7775 MTISDTLIEIRD
+7775 
-7787 ATGNVRVRLGIW
+7787 